1 MVFDHGTAGR
11 RIGYWRLLA
20 THCLEK
26 FAIWKFAIWKFAI
39 CELRNSSF
47 RDSYGWHHGVTF
59 HTRQFPPNYRIRDF
73 PCHAMWASEHR
84 GLRCWFFRG
93 VLLHFSAGSIYFARD
108 CFLCHWLLSALPVVD
123 PPVVHIF
130 SRHTRPPR
138 RCPTDPRVTTSVG
151 TLCVCHSSCCS
162 GAPPPPPQKTDV
174 QYHVPP
180 GCATICLLG
189 IYTMCERSPPHVWCP
204 HDDAVVVHTTRWR
217 GSKST
222 PVISI
227 LQNKSLTLF
236 LVRTFCRIRGLYGLQ
251 D

>member
-1 MVFDHGTAGR
+1 MVLPTKNSIYHLFTDLVYGHGMAGR

-26 FAIWKFAIWKFAI
+26 FAIWKFAIWEFAI
-39 CELRNSSF
+39 CESANYANRLSVI
-47 RDSYGWHHGVTF
+47 SYGWHHGVTS

-84 GLRCWFFRG
+84 GLRYWFFRG
-93 VLLHFSAGSIYFARD
+93 VLLHFSADSIPFAQE
-108 CFLCHWLLSALPVVD
+108 CFLRHWLLSALPVVD
-123 PPVVHIF
+123 PPVVHMF

-138 RCPTDPRVTTSVG
+138 RYPTDPRVTTNVG

-180 GCATICLLG
+180 PGAPPYVFWESTRCVKDLPPTCGAHTIMLWLCTRRAG
-189 IYTMCERSPPHVWCP
+189 EDRNQPP
-204 HDDAVVVHTTRWR
+204 
-217 GSKST
+217 
-222 PVISI
+222 
-227 LQNKSLTLF
+227 
-236 LVRTFCRIRGLYGLQ
+236 
-251 D
+251 